1 MQMLVSR
8 HGTRPSARPGTSPK
22 LLALQHQHPQL
33 ACPGFFLLS
42 TDTKLSYQRAI
53 NPKTADTT
61 PQKEQAATSLCQ
73 RGFAPPT
80 RTSSASPVHPSIH
93 PSNISLCSNASSL
106 LHLPNDAIDL
116 SIAQATVKT
125 ALELSQPIIPQPTH
139 TVWFAESLWRRQRE
153 GCGAHMPPR
162 KEGPCSGLVEQL

>member
-1 MQMLVSR
+1 MGLGPQPAQV
-8 HGTRPSARPGTSPK
+8 PARNYLHSSINTHN
-22 LLALQHQHPQL
+22 LLALVSSFCLRIQSLVISVQSILKQQIQRLKRNKQQRHFANVALHLQL
-33 ACPGFFLLS
+33 AHH
-42 TDTKLSYQRAI
+42 Q
-53 NPKTADTT
+53 
-61 PQKEQAATSLCQ
+61 
-73 RGFAPPT
+73 PP
-80 RTSSASPVHPSIH
+80 SVHPSIH